1 MSTSMTKSEP
11 NAAMLERVLMAGDLS
26 KISAADRLLY
36 YRRVCD
42 SLGLNPL
49 TQPFAYITLNS
60 KLILYAKKDATDQLR
75 RLHNISLAITHESA
89 EGDIYSVRVKA
100 TDKDGRTDEDMGAV
114 SIANLKGETLVNARL
129 KAVTKAKRR
138 TTLSICGLGWLDES
152 EVDAIPSAVPA
163 NVDPE
168 TGEVLQR
175 PASLPTSQPAAPSPA
190 VIAATPTASAPASG
204 VRKDPTPS
212 ILDHFTA
219 LQWTAARIK
228 MWLHNFTGKD
238 RVEDLTQEEQ
248 ESVLHELE
256 GLLTSGLGHLRE
268 APV

>member
-1 MSTSMTKSEP
+1 MSTSMTKPEP

-49 TQPFAYITLNS
+49 TQPFAYITLNN
-60 KLILYAKKDATDQLR
+60 KLTLYAKKDATDQLR
-75 RLHNISLAITHESA
+75 RLHNISLTITHEGA
-89 EGDIYSVRVKA
+89 DADIYSVRVKA
-100 TDKDGRTDEDMGAV
+100 VDKLGRTDEDMGAV
-114 SIANLKGETLVNARL
+114 SIVNLKGEALVNARL

-168 TGEVLQR
+168 TGEVR
-175 PASLPTSQPAAPSPA
+175 PASPPTSQPAAPSPA
-190 VIAATPTASAPASG
+190 AIPATPLASAPASDVSG

-238 RVEDLTQEEQ
+238 RVEDLTHEEQ
-248 ESVLHELE
+248 ENVLHELE
-256 GLLTSGLGHLRE
+256 GLLTSERTG
-268 APV
+268 AQV